1 MSLENYL
8 VRSDVSETEIRC
20 SFRQEEVSQLHTFL
34 KEKGFDWYRD
44 FLTTNLSDILKYI
57 ALPPSR
63 REAKKWIA
71 HPDGLLL
78 RFAALQIS
86 AITVQFQLDIDGIAG
101 IVDSGSYRSF
111 HSVIANGLAPLL
123 LGSPLKEFPFEGYDS
138 PFC

>member
-20 SFRQEEVSQLHTFL
+20 SFRQEEVSQLHTLL
-34 KEKGFDWYRD
+34 KEKGFDWYRG
-44 FLTTNLSDILKYI
+44 FLATNLPDILKYI

-63 REAKKWIA
+63 REAKKWTA
-71 HPDGLLL
+71 RPDALLL

-86 AITVQFQLDIDGIAG
+86 AITVQFQSDIDDIAE

-111 HSVIANGLAPLL
+111 HLVIADALAPLL
-123 LGSPLKEFPFEGYDS
+123 LVSPLKKFPFEGFGS
-138 PFC
+138 PFS